1 MKKIAISVVATIVVL
16 FLLAQ
21 TGLLAPFGIKQLS
34 VFREKSATSDE
45 AKNVGEEYYDA
56 ASDISYRFKS
66 DNGYFN
72 LYNKGELGW
81 YILRIVRNQMFS
93 DHSPY
98 FYTYVRFRVNSDGL
112 EKVNDLYE

>member
-72 LYNKGELGW
+72 LYNKGVG
-81 YILRIVRNQMFS
+81 
-93 DHSPY
+93 
-98 FYTYVRFRVNSDGL
+98 
-112 EKVNDLYE
+112 

>member
-1 MKKIAISVVATIVVL
+1 MTKYEVV
-16 FLLAQ
+16 
-21 TGLLAPFGIKQLS
+21 KQLAES
-34 VFREKSATSDE
+34 STVEKIVYKLLNNSKNRFDAPRDLIQDVYLLLLDKDE
-45 AKNVGEEYYDA
+45 NL
-56 ASDISYRFKS
+56 IC
-66 DNGYFN
+66 N